1 MRNGVLFG
9 GLSLFAGLGASGA
22 TAQVLVTEDDLLLA
36 PTPTTYDELGYS
48 VALDGDTLAS
58 SCFGRNSVQ
67 VSVRSGGSWTLQQEL
82 VGPGSWFGTSIAL
95 DGDLLAVSGP
105 SWYAEL
111 VYLYRRSGSTWSLES
126 TLPKLEGGNGPWG
139 TQVDVDGELL
149 AVGIG
154 EYDHNGQNAGAV
166 YVHRKEG
173 ASWLLEQEL
182 QPPVI
187 AANAKFG
194 SSISL
199 DGDTLLVAAGGTNV
213 VYVFRRAGY
222 VWSLEASL
230 NAPIPGRGFGVRVAL
245 DGDVAAVTD
254 YCDLAGTQAGAVH
267 LYRRTGTTWAH
278 EATLLPPDGT
288 PYAHWGSQLALGGG
302 VLVIG
307 PRYGPTENVFEY
319 LSGAWTETGILAPA
333 EVQGTQSEQAVAVS
347 ADAIA
352 VGNRYSSP
360 GGLYAAG
367 AARVY
372 DLPLAPLAQVE
383 CTGDGSAGACP
394 CGNASDA
401 GALSGCASSAARGAL
416 LGASGSTDL
425 AADDLRL
432 FAWHVPDGQPGL
444 LFAAPLTIQ
453 GIPFGD
459 GLRCLG
465 GGAVRLGA
473 RPGSSLVWGP
483 GLGALG
489 GFQPGESRTFQVVY
503 RDPLGPCGSG
513 LDWTAAARVTFH

>member
-9 GLSLFAGLGASGA
+9 GLSLFVGLGASGA

-36 PTPTTYDELGYS
+36 PTPATYDELGYS
-48 VALDGDTLAS
+48 VALDGDRLAAT
-58 SCFGRNSVQ
+58 CFGRHSVQ
-67 VSVRSGGSWTLQQEL
+67 VFARAGGSWSLEQEI

-95 DGDLLAVSGP
+95 DGDLLAASGP

-111 VYLYRRSGSTWSLES
+111 VYLYRRSGSTWSLE
-126 TLPKLEGGNGPWG
+126 TTFPKLEGGNGPWG
-139 TQVDVDGELL
+139 TRVDVDGERL

-154 EYDHNGQNAGAV
+154 EYDHNGENAGAA

-173 ASWLLEQEL
+173 TTWTLEQEL
-182 QPPVI
+182 LPPVI
-187 AANAKFG
+187 QPSAKFG
-194 SSISL
+194 SSIAL

-213 VYVFRRAGY
+213 VYVFRRTGY

-245 DGDVAAVTD
+245 AGDVAAVTD
-254 YCDLAGTQAGAVH
+254 YCDLADTQAGAVH
-267 LYRRTGTTWAH
+267 VYRRAGTSWTY
-278 EATLLPPDGT
+278 EATLLPPDAR
-288 PYAHWGSQLALGGG
+288 PYDHWGCQLALGDD
-302 VLVIG
+302 LVVAG

-319 LSGAWTETGILAPA
+319 SGGAWTPTGILAPA
-333 EVQGTQSEQAVAVS
+333 EVWGTLSEQAVAVS

-352 VGNRYSSP
+352 VGNRYSSF
-360 GGLYAAG
+360 GGPYAAG
-367 AARVY
+367 ATRVY
-372 DLPLAPLAQVE
+372 DRPLAPLAQVE
-383 CTGDGSAGACP
+383 CTGDGSAGVCP

-401 GALSGCASSAARGAL
+401 GALAGCASSLARGAL
-416 LGASGSTDL
+416 LGAAGSTDL

-432 FAWHVPDGQPGL
+432 FAWYVPNDQPGL
-444 LFAAPLTIQ
+444 LFAAPLSIP

-473 RPGSSLVWGP
+473 RPGSSLLWGP

-489 GFQPGESRTFQVVY
+489 GFQPGESWTFQVVY

-513 LDWTAAARVTFH
+513 LDWTAAARTTFH